1 MRKILLGKF
10 FSDTANKM
18 IVSMIKSKKDQKKV
32 QKVQMIDPE
41 IKEAVLSRY
50 MMKCKYKHASLF
62 FEWRRKRRRVR
73 VMKCVEMLANLR
85 LKINFM
91 DEGLR

>member
-1 MRKILLGKF
+1 
-10 FSDTANKM
+10 M

>member
-1 MRKILLGKF
+1 MRIILLGKF
-10 FSDTANKM
+10 FTETTSKLVVA
-18 IVSMIKSKKDQKKV
+18 MIKSKKDQKKV
-32 QKVQMIDPE
+32 QKVQMIDAD

-50 MMKCKYKHASLF
+50 LSKCKYKHASLF

-73 VMKCVEMLANLR
+73 VMKCVEVLANLR

-91 DEGLR
+91 EEG